1 MVATARYS
9 TSPSTKEGSPWRAG
23 PGGWRKGGQALITVT
38 EHAREVL
45 RGYERPEGTALRLDP
60 ANGHG
65 PVGDLARLG
74 FGVPKGND
82 QVLLDREGEELL
94 RIDQSISEELDGS
107 EIGVVSTLEGPSL
120 DIRKPT
126 SS

>member
-1 MVATARYS
+1 MITA
-9 TSPSTKEGSPWRAG
+9 
-23 PGGWRKGGQALITVT
+23 T

-60 ANGHG
+60 ANGYG
-65 PVGDLARLG
+65 PAGVLARLG

-94 RIDQSISEELDGS
+94 RIDRSVSEELNGS